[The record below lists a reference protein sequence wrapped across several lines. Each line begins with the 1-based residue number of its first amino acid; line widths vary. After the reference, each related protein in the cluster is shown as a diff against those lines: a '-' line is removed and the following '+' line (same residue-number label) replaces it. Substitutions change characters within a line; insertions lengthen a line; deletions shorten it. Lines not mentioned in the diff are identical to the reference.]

1 MEVRVETLVSS
12 VPFWLLFI
20 VNSCFMPLI
29 HYFNPGHE
37 TAVLNGSPYYTP
49 PANVVQMQQDLAF
62 LPAWYAAAEDFVWT
76 PQPLPAA
83 FEETLLQR
91 YGTFARAFSEAD
103 VLEKGG
109 SLPQATACAW
119 GISPQS
125 THFYEQLKKE
135 SNWERLS
142 VPSYDD
148 AYARLCSRQTAAV
161 CLRSLLSV
169 LPESDRD
176 ILPRFRSSLEEV
188 EEIIGGEKGPM
199 VIKAPYSSSGR
210 GLIWVSGALGEMD
223 KEALSGVLKKQ
234 GCVAVERALDRKL
247 DFAMEFFSDGKGK
260 VSYEGLSLF
269 NTGKQGTYAGNFLGS
284 QEVIEMRITE
294 YIAPELLEEVRESL
308 VATLQEIGGHLYRGY
323 IGVDMMA
330 YAVPG
335 EDSYRLHPCVEINWR
350 HTMGVVALSLS
361 KRLAEGQ
368 TGLFRVGYYP
378 NPGEAYE
385 KHLIME
391 RRIPLLEEDR
401 LVVGYQPLCPV
412 TPESK
417 YWAYLVV

>member
-1 MEVRVETLVSS
+1 MEVRGGIFALS
-12 VPFWLLFI
+12 VPFLLFI

-37 TAVLNGSPYYTP
+37 TAVLNGSPYYMM
-49 PANVVQMQQDLAF
+49 PAQVALLQYDLAF
-62 LPAWYAAAEDFVWT
+62 LPAWYAAADDFVWT
-76 PQPLPAA
+76 PQPLPTA
-83 FEETLLQR
+83 FEETLQQR
-91 YGTFARAFSEAD
+91 YGAFARALSQRDIMERGASMP
-103 VLEKGG
+103 E
-109 SLPQATACAW
+109 ATACPW
-119 GISPQS
+119 GVSPQS
-125 THFYEQLKKE
+125 THFYEQLKEE
-135 SNWERLS
+135 SKWEGLS
-142 VPSYDD
+142 VPSYDE

-169 LPESDRD
+169 LPEPDRD
-176 ILPRFRSSLEEV
+176 ILPRFRSSLEEI
-188 EEIIGGEKGPM
+188 EEIVKREEGPM

-210 GLIWVSGALGEMD
+210 GLLWVSGALGETD
-223 KEALSGVLKKQ
+223 REWLSGVLKKQ
-234 GCVAVERALDRKL
+234 GSVSVERALDRKQ
-247 DFAMEFFSDGKGK
+247 DFAMEFFSDGKGN

-284 QEVIEMRITE
+284 QEEIEMRITE
-294 YIAPELLEEVRESL
+294 YIAPELLKEIRDSL
-308 VATLQEIGGHLYRGY
+308 VVTLQEIGGHLYRGY

-330 YAVPG
+330 YAAPG
-335 EDSYRLHPCVEINWR
+335 EDSCRLHPCVEINWR

-391 RRIPLLEEDR
+391 RRTPLLEEGR

>member
-1 MEVRVETLVSS
+1 
-12 VPFWLLFI
+12 
-20 VNSCFMPLI
+20 MPLI

-37 TAVLNGSPYYTP
+37 TAVLNGSPYYMP
-49 PANVVQMQQDLAF
+49 PAHVALLQHDLAF
-62 LPAWYAAAEDFVWT
+62 LPAWYAVADDFVWT

-83 FEETLLQR
+83 FEETLQQR
-91 YGTFARAFSEAD
+91 YGVFARALSQTAIMERGA
-103 VLEKGG
+103 
-109 SLPQATACAW
+109 SLPEATACPW
-119 GISPQS
+119 GVSPQS
-125 THFYEQLKKE
+125 THFYEQLKEE
-135 SNWERLS
+135 SKWEGLS
-142 VPSYDD
+142 VPSYDE

-169 LPESDRD
+169 LPEPDRD
-176 ILPRFRSSLEEV
+176 ILPRFRSSLEEI
-188 EEIIGGEKGPM
+188 EEIVEREEGPM

-210 GLIWVSGALGEMD
+210 GLLWVFGTLGEP
-223 KEALSGVLKKQ
+223 EREWLSGVLKKQ
-234 GCVAVERALDRKL
+234 GSVSVERALDRKQ
-247 DFAMEFFSDGKGK
+247 DFAMEFFSDGKGN

-284 QEVIEMRITE
+284 QEMIEMRITE
-294 YIAPELLEEVRESL
+294 YIALELLEEVRESL

-323 IGVDMMA
+323 IGVDMMVYVA
-330 YAVPG
+330 PG

-391 RRIPLLEEDR
+391 RRTPLLEDGR

>member
-1 MEVRVETLVSS
+1 MSQGMEVRVETLVSS
-12 VPFWLLFI
+12 VPFLLLFI

-91 YGTFARAFSEAD
+91 YGTFARALSEAD

-210 GLIWVSGALGEMD
+210 GLLWVSGALGEMD

-308 VATLQEIGGHLYRGY
+308 VATLDRK
-323 IGVDMMA
+323 
-330 YAVPG
+330 
-335 EDSYRLHPCVEINWR
+335 S
-350 HTMGVVALSLS
+350 VV
-361 KRLAEGQ
+361 
-368 TGLFRVGYYP
+368 
-378 NPGEAYE
+378 
-385 KHLIME
+385 
-391 RRIPLLEEDR
+391 
-401 LVVGYQPLCPV
+401 
-412 TPESK
+412 
-417 YWAYLVV
+417 